1 MKIIKNITLLAIGAV
16 ALTLFVGN
24 RNHNVETRHATGTV
38 VEEGTNTIIR
48 TDDGHEWLVNSGI
61 RQGSRVSLDFD
72 TRNTEMLEDDIVVSI
87 KPITI
92 NNGLK
97 KSVIIYYKYTK

>member
-1 MKIIKNITLLAIGAV
+1 MRIIKNIALLAIGAV

-24 RNHNVETRHATGTV
+24 RNQNFETRHATGTV
-38 VEEGTNTIIR
+38 VEEGTDTIIR
-48 TDDGHEWLVNSGI
+48 TDDGHEWFVDFRI
-61 RQGSRVSLDFD
+61 RQGTRVSLDFN

-97 KSVIIYYKYTK
+97 KSVIIDYKYTK

>member
-1 MKIIKNITLLAIGAV
+1 MRIIKNIALLAIGAV

-24 RNHNVETRHATGTV
+24 RNQNVETRHAPGTV

-48 TDDGHEWLVNSGI
+48 TDDGHEWFVDSGI
-61 RQGSRVSLDFD
+61 KQGSRVSLDFD
-72 TRNTEMLEDDIVVSI
+72 TRNTEMLEDDIVISI

-97 KSVIIYYKYTK
+97 KSVIVDYKYAK